1 MTLRKCLLLSAVII
15 AALAFAVGCDKKKSD
30 AANATEPKAEVAEF
44 VIGAQNPET
53 GPIAMYGTQAVHG
66 AKLAVEEINAAGG
79 INGKPVK
86 LLNYDSRGDKTEAV
100 NLTKRLL
107 NANVCG
113 IMGEVTSGGLFA
125 MRDTA
130 QRGKTVAIS
139 AGATAQGVTD
149 SGDFIFS
156 DALLDSDGAP
166 AIVKFVMDKYGYKNF
181 AVITSVNNDY
191 SVGLSEFFKN
201 AIKENGGNL
210 VIEQNISDG
219 DTDLSAQITSF
230 RGKDIDAVVFS
241 GYYSEA
247 ALILLELQKQGIKAP
262 LIGGDGFQSPELW
275 NIAKD
280 AAVGTIFYAGFAS
293 TSPEENV
300 QNFIKN
306 LEAKGVT
313 ADQFSANGYDAI
325 YLLANAIRDAGVT
338 DCSDPAQREKIKNAL
353 ATVKD
358 FHGVSGTMSFKENG
372 SASKQ
377 PFIQQ
382 VVKDEAGVFSTI
394 LLN

>member
-1 MTLRKCLLLSAVII
+1 MSFRKGLILSVIVL
-15 AALAFAVGCDKKKSD
+15 AAFAFAVGCDKKK
-30 AANATEPKAEVAEF
+30 NNTAESVEF

-53 GPIAMYGTQAVHG
+53 GPIAIYGTQAVNG
-66 AKLAVEEINAAGG
+66 AKLAIEEINAAGG
-79 INGKPVK
+79 INGKQVK
-86 LLNYDSRGDKTEAV
+86 LLNYDSRGEKTEAV

-107 NANVCG
+107 NANVCA

-130 QRGKTVAIS
+130 QRGKTVTIS

-166 AIVKFVMDKYGYKNF
+166 AIIKFVMDSYGYKNF

-201 AIKENGGNL
+201 AIKDNGGNV

-230 RGKDIDAVVFS
+230 RGKDIDVVVFS

-247 ALILLELQKQGIKAP
+247 ALILLELKKQGIKVP

-280 AAVGTIFYAGFAS
+280 AAEGTIFYAGFAS

-300 QNFIKN
+300 QKFIKN

-325 YLLANAIRDAGVT
+325 YLIANAMQAAGVT
-338 DCSDPAQREKIKNAL
+338 DCSDPAQREKIKNTL
-353 ATVKD
+353 STVTD
-358 FHGVSGTMSFKENG
+358 FKGVSGTMSFKSNG
-372 SASKQ
+372 AASKK

-382 VVKDEAGVFSTI
+382 VIKNADGTYTTK

>member
-1 MTLRKCLLLSAVII
+1 MNLRKFLLLSTVVIAV
-15 AALAFAVGCDKKKSD
+15 LAFAIGCDKKKSD
-30 AANATEPKAEVAEF
+30 ANQIVASEF

-53 GPIAMYGTQAVHG
+53 GPIAMYGTQAVNG

-107 NANVCG
+107 NAKVCA
-113 IMGEVTSGGLFA
+113 IMGEVTSGGVFA

-130 QRGKTVAIS
+130 QRGKTIAIS
-139 AGATAQGVTD
+139 AGATAEGVTE

-166 AIVKFVMDKYGYKNF
+166 SLIKFVMDEYGYKNF
-181 AVITSVNNDY
+181 AVITSINNDY
-191 SVGLSEFFKN
+191 SVGLSKFFIE
-201 AIKENGGNL
+201 AIKNNGGNL

-230 RGKDIDAVVFS
+230 RGKDIDVVVFS

-247 ALILLELQKQGIKAP
+247 ALILLELQKQGINAP

-325 YLLANAIRDAGVT
+325 YLIAEAMKASGVT
-338 DCSDPAQREKIKNAL
+338 DCSDPAQREQIKNAM
-353 ATVKD
+353 ATIKD
-358 FHGVSGTMSFKENG
+358 YKGVSGTMSFKPNG
-372 SASKQ
+372 AVYKR
-377 PFIQQ
+377 PFIQK
-382 VVKDEAGVFSTI
+382 VVKNEDGTYTTI